1 MCGGQVRAFRVR
13 LGSARQTRG
22 HNSKYYFASNL
33 RIEFNSRRRFAVV
46 LGYAILSSLSA
57 SRTIWENNQPGIL
70 LIVGGNDVPG
80 RVMGACRVQA
90 SLISLHVML
99 PVFPLVDVREAEF
112 PILVRLINATE
123 ESLSLLF
130 LRKVEEY
137 FDGPRSVTIKV
148 AFQVHDGA
156 IPLLP
161 DGFPARNSSESP
173 WLRRISG
180 CTRTISTSS

>member
-57 SRTIWENNQPGIL
+57 SRTIWETINRAFSLSSAGTTYQ
-70 LIVGGNDVPG
+70 GGG
-80 RVMGACRVQA
+80 LGACRVQA

-112 PILVRLINATE
+112 PILV
-123 ESLSLLF
+123 S
-130 LRKVEEY
+130 
-137 FDGPRSVTIKV
+137 
-148 AFQVHDGA
+148 
-156 IPLLP
+156 
-161 DGFPARNSSESP
+161 
-173 WLRRISG
+173 
-180 CTRTISTSS
+180 